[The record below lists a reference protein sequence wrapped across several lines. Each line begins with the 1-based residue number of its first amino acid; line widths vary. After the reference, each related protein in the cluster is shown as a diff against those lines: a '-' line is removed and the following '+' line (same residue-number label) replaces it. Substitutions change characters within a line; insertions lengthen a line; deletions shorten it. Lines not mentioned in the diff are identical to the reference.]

1 MSIKII
7 TDSACDLPDEIIS
20 ENDIAMVP
28 FHVLLEGVDYLDRET
43 MQPEELYR
51 KMRQGVMPKT
61 AQITPL
67 QFVEVFTR
75 YAKEGKQCLY
85 IAFSSKMSGTC
96 NIARLAAQHVKS
108 EHPDY
113 VIEIIDSECGALA
126 QGLAVWEAAKMAQA
140 GKPLQEIVA
149 AITLQCRHTE
159 HIFSVDDLEY
169 LFRGGRVDRISS
181 FVGTLLN
188 VKPILNVKEGCMIPI
203 EKVRGK
209 AKAMNRIVELMA
221 ERGSN
226 LQEQIIAINHADDLQ
241 SALKLKA
248 MIEER
253 FSSSNFVINTVGCV
267 LGSHIGIGGVAAFFL
282 NKDYYRLNEADCS
295 S

>member
-1 MSIKII
+1 M
-7 TDSACDLPDEIIS
+7 
-20 ENDIAMVP
+20 
-28 FHVLLEGVDYLDRET
+28 
-43 MQPEELYR
+43 
-51 KMRQGVMPKT
+51 
-61 AQITPL
+61 
-67 QFVEVFTR
+67 
-75 YAKEGKQCLY
+75 
-85 IAFSSKMSGTC
+85 
-96 NIARLAAQHVKS
+96 
-108 EHPDY
+108 
-113 VIEIIDSECGALA
+113 
-126 QGLAVWEAAKMAQA
+126 WEAAKMAQA